1 MAHKQRSIYLSTQ
14 LKNKLMSVVDEE
26 CSFNSAVQLA
36 IKEFYKNHV
45 DEVIREQKRLEAA
58 DIEMQ
63 KRIKYN
69 SEKRERDL
77 QMLRNYKEN

>member
-1 MAHKQRSIYLSTQ
+1 
-14 LKNKLMSVVDEE
+14 MSVVDEE